1 MTMSWISIDEARTT
15 LQMWL
20 DAERAVATGQSYKIG
35 TRSLTR
41 ANLADIRESIQ
52 FWRREIARLEAK
64 HTGASV
70 FRAVPR
76 DL

>member
-1 MTMSWISIDEARTT
+1 MDWISIEEARTT
-15 LQMWL
+15 LRMWIE
-20 DAERAVATGQSYKIG
+20 AERAVATGQSYRIG

-52 FWRREIARLEAK
+52 FWRREIAKLEAK
-64 HTGASV
+64 HTGARV

>member
-1 MTMSWISIDEARTT
+1 MSWITIEEAQET
-15 LQMWL
+15 LRLWL

>member
-1 MTMSWISIDEARTT
+1 MDWISIEEARAT
-15 LQMWL
+15 LRMWL
-20 DAERAVATGQSYKIG
+20 EAERAVATGQSYRIG

-52 FWRREIARLEAK
+52 FWRREIAKLEAK
-64 HTGASV
+64 HTGARV

>member
-1 MTMSWISIDEARTT
+1 MEWISIEEARST
-15 LQMWL
+15 LKMWI

-64 HTGASV
+64 HTGARV
-70 FRAVPR
+70 FRGVPR

>member
-1 MTMSWISIDEARTT
+1 MDWISIEEARAT
-15 LQMWL
+15 LRMWL
-20 DAERAVATGQSYKIG
+20 EAERAVATGQSYRIG

-52 FWRREIARLEAK
+52 FWRREIAKLESKQA
-64 HTGASV
+64 GARV

-76 DL
+76 DF

>member
-1 MTMSWISIDEARTT
+1 MSWISIEEARST
-15 LQMWL
+15 LKMWIE
-20 DAERAVATGQSYKIG
+20 AERAVATGQSYKIG

-64 HTGASV
+64 HTGARV
-70 FRAVPR
+70 FRGVPR

>member
-1 MTMSWISIDEARTT
+1 MSWISIEEARST
-15 LQMWL
+15 LKMWIE
-20 DAERAVATGQSYKIG
+20 AERAVATGQSYKIG

-64 HTGASV
+64 HTGARV
-70 FRAVPR
+70 FRSVPR

>member
-1 MTMSWISIDEARTT
+1 MSWISIDEARTT

-41 ANLADIRESIQ
+41 ANLSDIRESIQ
-52 FWRREIARLEAK
+52 FWRREIAKLEAK

>member
-1 MTMSWISIDEARTT
+1 MDWISIEEARAT
-15 LQMWL
+15 LRMWL
-20 DAERAVATGQSYKIG
+20 EAERAVATGQSYRIG

-52 FWRREIARLEAK
+52 FWRREIAKLEGK
-64 HTGASV
+64 HTGARV

-76 DL
+76 DR

>member
-1 MTMSWISIDEARTT
+1 MDWISIEEARAT
-15 LQMWL
+15 LRMWL
-20 DAERAVATGQSYKIG
+20 EAERAVATGQSYRIG

-52 FWRREIARLEAK
+52 FWCREIAKLESK
-64 HTGASV
+64 HTGARV
-70 FRAVPR
+70 FRTVPR

>member
-1 MTMSWISIDEARTT
+1 MDWISIEEARGT
-15 LQMWL
+15 LRMWL

-35 TRSLTR
+35 SRSLTR

-64 HTGASV
+64 QSGARV

>member
-1 MTMSWISIDEARTT
+1 MSWISIDEARTT

-52 FWRREIARLEAK
+52 FWRKEIARLESK
-64 HTGASV
+64 QMGARV
-70 FRAVPR
+70 LRAVPR

>member
-1 MTMSWISIDEARTT
+1 MDWISIEEARTT
-15 LQMWL
+15 LRMWL
-20 DAERAVATGQSYKIG
+20 EAERAVATGQSYRIG

-52 FWRREIARLEAK
+52 FWRREIAKLESK
-64 HTGASV
+64 HTVARV

>member
-1 MTMSWISIDEARTT
+1 MSWISIDEARTT

-52 FWRREIARLEAK
+52 VWRREIDRLEAK
-64 HTGASV
+64 HTGARV

>member
-1 MTMSWISIDEARTT
+1 MDWISIEEARTT
-15 LQMWL
+15 LRMWL
-20 DAERAVATGQSYKIG
+20 EAERAVATGQSYRIG

-52 FWRREIARLEAK
+52 FWRREIAKLESK
-64 HTGASV
+64 HMGARV

>member
-1 MTMSWISIDEARTT
+1 MEWISIEEARAT
-15 LQMWL
+15 LRMWL
-20 DAERAVATGQSYKIG
+20 EAERAVATGQSYRIG

-52 FWRREIARLEAK
+52 FWRREIAKLESK
-64 HTGASV
+64 QTGARV

>member
-1 MTMSWISIDEARTT
+1 MSWITIEEAQET
-15 LQMWL
+15 LRLWL

-64 HTGASV
+64 HTGARV